1 MGKSNAMATLRA
13 PVLQHMVSVNLRPES
28 IGNQRAEYIVE
39 PTDNRELLS
48 NSVSLSQLEAPS
60 WKLLETIE
68 TIARKLCGRVV
79 NYSKS
84 VAWSSYS

>member
-1 MGKSNAMATLRA
+1 VADYIMAMMAMIK
-13 PVLQHMVSVNLRPES
+13 PM
-28 IGNQRAEYIVE
+28 
-39 PTDNRELLS
+39 DNRKLLS

-68 TIARKLCGRVV
+68 KITRKLCGPVL

-84 VAWSSYS
+84 MTF

>member
-1 MGKSNAMATLRA
+1 MAMMA
-13 PVLQHMVSVNLRPES
+13 M
-28 IGNQRAEYIVE
+28 IK
-39 PTDNRELLS
+39 PTDNRKLLS

-68 TIARKLCGRVV
+68 KITRKLCGPVV

-84 VAWSSYS
+84 MTF